1 MDTTNTQD
9 KFSQTMPSVGIDL
22 DEVNSVERQRILVVE
37 DEPDTILL
45 LKQILRLAGF
55 NVLSAVT
62 GPEAIK
68 KVSDLSPHLVLLDLM
83 MPEMDGFEIFGYVRQ
98 ISNIPII
105 MVSALNSKEDVVRGL
120 ENGADDYIPKPFHNA
135 EMIERVKTVL
145 RRSGMPQEIS
155 RLVFPA
161 VDLVVDLK
169 TQEIRLHQKPIQL
182 TPREF
187 SVMAILAKHAPV
199 IVSYQIICNEIWG
212 EDSSEARKR
221 TKYLVYLLRKKLDQ
235 AVPDLDLII
244 NLDRLGYKL
253 QTDR

>member
-1 MDTTNTQD
+1 
-9 KFSQTMPSVGIDL
+9 
-22 DEVNSVERQRILVVE
+22 
-37 DEPDTILL
+37 
-45 LKQILRLAGF
+45 LRLAGF

-62 GPEAIK
+62 GAEAIK

-161 VDLVVDLK
+161 VDLVVD
-169 TQEIRLHQKPIQL
+169 
-182 TPREF
+182 
-187 SVMAILAKHAPV
+187 
-199 IVSYQIICNEIWG
+199 
-212 EDSSEARKR
+212 
-221 TKYLVYLLRKKLDQ
+221 
-235 AVPDLDLII
+235 
-244 NLDRLGYKL
+244 
-253 QTDR
+253 

>member
-1 MDTTNTQD
+1 
-9 KFSQTMPSVGIDL
+9 
-22 DEVNSVERQRILVVE
+22 
-37 DEPDTILL
+37 
-45 LKQILRLAGF
+45 
-55 NVLSAVT
+55 
-62 GPEAIK
+62 
-68 KVSDLSPHLVLLDLM
+68 
-83 MPEMDGFEIFGYVRQ
+83 
-98 ISNIPII
+98 
-105 MVSALNSKEDVVRGL
+105 
-120 ENGADDYIPKPFHNA
+120 
-135 EMIERVKTVL
+135 
-145 RRSGMPQEIS
+145 
-155 RLVFPA
+155 
-161 VDLVVDLK
+161 LK

>member
-62 GPEAIK
+62 GAEAIK